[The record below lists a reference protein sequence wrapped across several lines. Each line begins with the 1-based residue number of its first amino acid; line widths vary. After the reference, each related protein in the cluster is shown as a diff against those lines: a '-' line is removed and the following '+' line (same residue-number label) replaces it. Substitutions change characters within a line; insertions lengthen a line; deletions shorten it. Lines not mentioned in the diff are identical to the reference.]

1 MNFTK
6 KTLFWV
12 IILIAL
18 SGVFFL
24 FDKKQEEVKQVKEA
38 NLKLLPFTVQDVS
51 EFWIANL
58 KDNSRVSAARSKEGW
73 QVTQPLS
80 AKGDTKAIEKFLKNV
95 VTSRKD
101 AVLFD
106 KVEPAKMAELGLAS
120 PELEM
125 GMKAGGMET
134 VIVFGEKGPT
144 HNISYVMFKGRPEI
158 YRVHSDLRS
167 EASMD
172 AYVLRDKTILDFDP
186 VKMRRLEI
194 VRKDGHRV
202 VVEQNL
208 GRWNLLEPVQ
218 ARASM
223 AKVLELLY
231 FVKNGEIKAFAD
243 ENPGDLTPY
252 GLNSPL
258 LQMTI
263 FQEQKEQP
271 YILAFGDKDRA
282 KRAYFARTSQ
292 QKKVLDLEE
301 DLFNNIMLSMDK
313 LVENEAAGK

>member
-12 IILIAL
+12 IVLIAL
-18 SGVFFL
+18 SGVSFL

-51 EFWIANL
+51 EFWITSL

-125 GMKAGGMET
+125 GVKAGGAET

-158 YRVHSDLRS
+158 YRVHSDLKK
-167 EASMD
+167 EAGMD
-172 AYVLRDKTILDFDP
+172 AYALRDKTILDFDP

-194 VRKDGHRV
+194 VRNDGHRV
-202 VVEQNL
+202 VVEQDL

-223 AKVLELLY
+223 AKVLELLF
-231 FVKNGEIKAFAD
+231 FVKNGEIKGFAD
-243 ENPGDLTPY
+243 ENPGDLTPF
-252 GLNSPL
+252 GLNSPK
-258 LQMTI
+258 LQLTI

-282 KRAYFARTSQ
+282 NRAYFARTNQ
-292 QKKVLDLEE
+292 QKKVVDLEE
-301 DLFNNIMLSMDK
+301 DLFNNIMLGMDK
-313 LVENEAAGK
+313 LVESEAAGK